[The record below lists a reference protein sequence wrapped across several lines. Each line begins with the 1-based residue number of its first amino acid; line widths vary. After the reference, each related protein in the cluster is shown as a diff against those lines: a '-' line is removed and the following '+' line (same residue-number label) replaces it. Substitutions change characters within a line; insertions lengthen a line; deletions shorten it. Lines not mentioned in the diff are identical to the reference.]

1 MFGKIEKNKCLSVV
15 LICVFGLFT
24 CPFYLGA
31 QNGNGTTGILT
42 GHVYFEDGTT
52 PVPRA
57 TVKIRKAGLDLT
69 FESSPTDKKGTFR
82 FKDIPPGLY
91 IAGIVYKGDNF
102 NVENAIGIRID
113 ETVDVSLL
121 IGQKRKNPILAFFTS
136 AIGLAI
142 IAAATTGVALAVVT
156 NSGPS
161 LDQEV
166 SAFK

>member
-1 MFGKIEKNKCLSVV
+1 MFKKIERSKFLSVV
-15 LICVFGLFT
+15 LICVFGLFI

-31 QNGNGTTGILT
+31 HNGNGPIGFLT

-52 PVPRA
+52 PVFKA
-57 TVKIRKAGLDLT
+57 VVKIRKAGLDLV

-82 FKDIPPGLY
+82 FNDIPPGLY

-113 ETVDVSLL
+113 ETVDVSLVIGKKKL
-121 IGQKRKNPILAFFTS
+121 IPILAFFTS
-136 AIGLAI
+136 ATGLAI
-142 IAAATTGVALAVVT
+142 IAAATTGIALAVIT
-156 NSGPS
+156 AP
-161 LDQEV
+161 DPDPEC